1 MFYQFVNRTEWH
13 ISLWDDENRILL
25 HELKPGQTKNTWS
38 FYKLATERRKAC
50 KSCQWIV
57 RVMKD
62 GHLINIGRGE
72 QQNLEEDDKDRNK
85 ATIIYKRKCNGTYQ
99 SYNSVLS
106 KNPIKYRD
114 ISGSIR
120 CVFKAVEI
128 STKDGIGNQKK
139 KKKKVLSIHQMTKQ
153 RFSLDHMVMPFL
165 PNKIR
170 DGIWNK
176 RPTQEI
182 ARELEG
188 PYNQHSAPMP
198 VSDIYGCVGFSS
210 SSSSSYDDDYYR
222 MSFQANTMFDCA
234 YYS

>member
-1 MFYQFVNRTEWH
+1 MRFLP
-13 ISLWDDENRILL
+13 IENRSLL

-62 GHLINIGRGE
+62 GHFINIGRGE
-72 QQNLEEDDKDRNK
+72 QQNLEDEKDKDK

-106 KNPIKYRD
+106 KNPIKYID
-114 ISGSIR
+114 ISDSIR

-128 STKDGIGNQKK
+128 STKDGIGN

-153 RFSLDHMVMPFL
+153 RFSLDHLVMPFL

-188 PYNQHSAPMP
+188 PYNQHSAPVP

-210 SSSSSYDDDYYR
+210 SSYSDDDYR
-222 MSFQANTMFDCA
+222 MNFQTNTMFDCA